1 MSQKKSRSCR
11 LTRVKICGLSTEEA
25 VARAV
30 AEGADFIGFV
40 FAKSKRQVPLE
51 KARDLAKAIPASVKT
66 VGVFVSPSLEEV
78 QTAIEAVPLDMVQ
91 IHGSFGEE
99 AFSSLSVP
107 SIRAIQVHSDL
118 TDLQTKADYLLFDA
132 PLAGSGQTFDWQT
145 LDTSQLTKPFFIAGG
160 LHAQNVAQAIA
171 QFQPYAVD
179 VSSGVETDGQ
189 KDVDKISQFIKGAKN
204 DIPATR

>member
-78 QTAIEAVPLDMVQ
+78 QQAIETVPLDLVQ
-91 IHGSFGEE
+91 IHGPFAEE
-99 AFSSLSVP
+99 DFSSLSVP
-107 SIRAIQVHSDL
+107 SIRAIQVHLDL

-132 PLAGSGQTFDWQT
+132 PLAGSGQTFDWQA

>member
-1 MSQKKSRSCR
+1 M
-11 LTRVKICGLSTEEA
+11 T
-25 VARAV
+25 RAV
-30 AEGADFIGFV
+30 ADGADFIGFV
-40 FAKSKRQVPLE
+40 FAKSKRQVTLE

-78 QTAIEAVPLDMVQ
+78 QQAIETVPLDLVQ
-91 IHGSFGEE
+91 IHGPFAEE
-99 AFSSLSVP
+99 DFSSLSVP

>member
-1 MSQKKSRSCR
+1 M
-11 LTRVKICGLSTEEA
+11 TRVKICGLSTEEA

-40 FAKSKRQVPLE
+40 FAKSNRQVTLE

-78 QTAIEAVPLDMVQ
+78 QQAIETVPLDLVQ
-91 IHGSFGEE
+91 IHGPFAEE
-99 AFSSLSVP
+99 DFSSLSVP

-160 LHAQNVAQAIA
+160 LHAENVAQAIA

-179 VSSGVETDGQ
+179 VSSGVETDGE

>member
-1 MSQKKSRSCR
+1 MTK
-11 LTRVKICGLSTEEA
+11 VKICGLSTEEA
-25 VARAV
+25 IARAV

-40 FAKSKRQVPLE
+40 FAESKRQVTLE
-51 KARDLAKAIPASVKT
+51 QAHRLAKAIPASVKK

-78 QTAIEAVPLDMVQ
+78 QQAIEAVPLDLVQ
-91 IHGSFGEE
+91 IHGHFAEE
-99 AFSSLSVP
+99 AFSSLSIP

-118 TDLQTKADYLLFDA
+118 ADIQTQADYLLFDA
-132 PLAGSGQTFDWQT
+132 PLAGSGQTFDWQA

-160 LHAQNVAQAIA
+160 LHTQNVAQAIA

>member
-1 MSQKKSRSCR
+1 M
-11 LTRVKICGLSTEEA
+11 TRVKICGLSTEEA

-40 FAKSKRQVPLE
+40 FAKSKRQVTLE
-51 KARDLAKAIPASVKT
+51 QAHSLAKAIPASVKT

-78 QTAIEAVPLDMVQ
+78 QTAIEAVPLDLVQ
-91 IHGSFGEE
+91 IHGLFAEE
-99 AFSSLSVP
+99 DFSSLSVP

-145 LDTSQLTKPFFIAGG
+145 LETRQLTKPFFIAGG
-160 LHAQNVAQAIA
+160 ASCSKCSPGHCPVPALC
-171 QFQPYAVD
+171 
-179 VSSGVETDGQ
+179 SGCLQ
-189 KDVDKISQFIKGAKN
+189 WS
-204 DIPATR
+204 

>member
-1 MSQKKSRSCR
+1 M
-11 LTRVKICGLSTEEA
+11 TRVKICGLSTEEA

-78 QTAIEAVPLDMVQ
+78 QQAIETVPLDLVQ
-91 IHGSFGEE
+91 IHGPFAEE
-99 AFSSLSVP
+99 DFSSLSVP

-145 LDTSQLTKPFFIAGG
+145 LETRQLTKPFFIAGG

>member
-78 QTAIEAVPLDMVQ
+78 QQAIETVPLDLVQ
-91 IHGSFGEE
+91 IHGPFAEE
-99 AFSSLSVP
+99 DFSSLSVP
-107 SIRAIQVHSDL
+107 SIRALQVHSDL

-132 PLAGSGQTFDWQT
+132 PLAGSGQTFDWQA

>member
-1 MSQKKSRSCR
+1 M
-11 LTRVKICGLSTEEA
+11 TRVKICGLSTEEA

-40 FAKSKRQVPLE
+40 FAKSKRQVTLE

-78 QTAIEAVPLDMVQ
+78 QTAIEAVPLDLIQ
-91 IHGSFGEE
+91 IHGPFAEE
-99 AFSSLSVP
+99 DFSSLSVP

-145 LDTSQLTKPFFIAGG
+145 LETRQLTKPFFIAGG

>member
-40 FAKSKRQVPLE
+40 FAKSKRQVTLE

-78 QTAIEAVPLDMVQ
+78 RQAIETVPLDLVQ
-91 IHGSFGEE
+91 IHGPFAEE
-99 AFSSLSVP
+99 DFSSLSVP

-189 KDVDKISQFIKGAKN
+189 KDVDKITQFIKGAKN

>member
-1 MSQKKSRSCR
+1 M
-11 LTRVKICGLSTEEA
+11 TRVKICGLSTEEA

-40 FAKSKRQVPLE
+40 FAKSKRQVTLE

-78 QTAIEAVPLDMVQ
+78 QTAIEAVPLDLIQ
-91 IHGSFGEE
+91 IHGPFAEE
-99 AFSSLSVP
+99 DFSSLSVP

-132 PLAGSGQTFDWQT
+132 PLAGSGQTFDWEA
-145 LDTSQLTKPFFIAGG
+145 LDTRQLTKTFFIAGG

>member
-1 MSQKKSRSCR
+1 M
-11 LTRVKICGLSTEEA
+11 TRVKICGLSTEEA

-40 FAKSKRQVPLE
+40 FAKSKRQVTME
-51 KARDLAKAIPASVKT
+51 KAHDLAKAIPASVKT

-78 QTAIEAVPLDMVQ
+78 QTAIEAVPLDLIQ
-91 IHGSFGEE
+91 IHGPFAEE
-99 AFSSLSVP
+99 DFSSLSVP

-145 LDTSQLTKPFFIAGG
+145 LETCQLTKPFFIAGG

>member
-1 MSQKKSRSCR
+1 M
-11 LTRVKICGLSTEEA
+11 TRVKICGLSTEEA

-40 FAKSKRQVPLE
+40 FAKSKRQVTLE

-78 QTAIEAVPLDMVQ
+78 RQAIETVPLDLVQ
-91 IHGSFGEE
+91 IHGPFAEE
-99 AFSSLSVP
+99 DFSSLSVP

-132 PLAGSGQTFDWQT
+132 PLAGSGQTFDWQA

-160 LHAQNVAQAIA
+160 LHAQNVAQTIA

-189 KDVDKISQFIKGAKN
+189 KDVDKITQFIKGAKN

>member
-1 MSQKKSRSCR
+1 M
-11 LTRVKICGLSTEEA
+11 TRVKICGLSTEEA

-40 FAKSKRQVPLE
+40 FAKSKRQVTLE

-78 QTAIEAVPLDMVQ
+78 QQAIETVPLDLVQ
-91 IHGSFGEE
+91 IHGPFAEE
-99 AFSSLSVP
+99 DFSSLSVP

-171 QFQPYAVD
+171 QTVEETGQRSVVHGESFKPAHQDTVGDDQSDEYRQLLGD
-179 VSSGVETDGQ
+179 IEGVG
-189 KDVDKISQFIKGAKN
+189 
-204 DIPATR
+204 P

>member
-1 MSQKKSRSCR
+1 M
-11 LTRVKICGLSTEEA
+11 TRVKICGLSTEEA

-78 QTAIEAVPLDMVQ
+78 QQAIETVPLDLVQ
-91 IHGSFGEE
+91 IHGPFAEE
-99 AFSSLSVP
+99 DFSSLSVP

-132 PLAGSGQTFDWQT
+132 PLAGSGQTFDWQA

-160 LHAQNVAQAIA
+160 LHSQNVAQAIA

-179 VSSGVETDGQ
+179 VSSGVETDGH

>member
-1 MSQKKSRSCR
+1 M
-11 LTRVKICGLSTEEA
+11 TRVKICGLSTEEA

-40 FAKSKRQVPLE
+40 FAKSTRQVPLE

-78 QTAIEAVPLDMVQ
+78 QQAIETVPLDLVQ
-91 IHGSFGEE
+91 IHGPFAEE
-99 AFSSLSVP
+99 DFSSLSVP

-118 TDLQTKADYLLFDA
+118 TDLQPKADYLLFDA

>member
-1 MSQKKSRSCR
+1 M
-11 LTRVKICGLSTEEA
+11 TRVKICGLSTEEA

-40 FAKSKRQVPLE
+40 FAKSKRQVTME
-51 KARDLAKAIPASVKT
+51 KAHDLAKAIPASVKT

-78 QTAIEAVPLDMVQ
+78 QTAIEAVPLDLIQ
-91 IHGSFGEE
+91 IHGPFAEE
-99 AFSSLSVP
+99 DFSSLSVP

-132 PLAGSGQTFDWQT
+132 PLAGSGQTFDWQA

-160 LHAQNVAQAIA
+160 LHAQNVAR
-171 QFQPYAVD
+171 PLP
-179 VSSGVETDGQ
+179 SSSPMQWMSPVELKQMGRRMW
-189 KDVDKISQFIKGAKN
+189 
-204 DIPATR
+204 TRFLNL

>member
-1 MSQKKSRSCR
+1 M
-11 LTRVKICGLSTEEA
+11 TRVKICGLSTEEA

-40 FAKSKRQVPLE
+40 FAKSKRQVTME
-51 KARDLAKAIPASVKT
+51 KAHDLAKAIPASVKT

-78 QTAIEAVPLDMVQ
+78 QTAIEAVPLDLIQ
-91 IHGSFGEE
+91 IHGPFAEE
-99 AFSSLSVP
+99 DFSSLSVP

-160 LHAQNVAQAIA
+160 LHAQNVAKAIA

>member
-1 MSQKKSRSCR
+1 M
-11 LTRVKICGLSTEEA
+11 TRVKICGLRTEEA

-40 FAKSKRQVPLE
+40 FAKSKRQVTLE

-78 QTAIEAVPLDMVQ
+78 QTAIEAVPLDLIQ
-91 IHGSFGEE
+91 IHGPFAEE
-99 AFSSLSVP
+99 DFSSLSVP
-107 SIRAIQVHSDL
+107 SIRAIQVHLDL